1 MDGSEA
7 GGVFSFSIWMR
18 DNSSNGDPSAENN
31 FKSDIVQKILIDKD
45 SYEILFENWQDRKYK
60 GNKEGSHLQEL
71 WIAMTSNKAF
81 IEPLKR
87 LISLIQKNEIVA
99 KEKKKSWF
107 S

>member
-1 MDGSEA
+1 
-7 GGVFSFSIWMR
+7 MR
-18 DNSSNGDPSAENN
+18 DNSSTGDPSAENN
-31 FKSDIVQKILIDKD
+31 FKSDLGQKILIDKD
-45 SYEILFENWQDRKYK
+45 SYEIVFENWQDRKYK